1 MNVDTSEIKDNKPS
15 KSNKSKSSDWK
26 VRLTETAVGLF
37 SHAPDPLEET
47 FQYPDDP
54 GLFGPK
60 STTWKIM
67 GDVSSFIGGIRALL
81 IQAAHPEVAA
91 GVANHSTYRDDPL
104 GRLSRTA
111 SYVTATAFGSMP
123 EVEKSIKMVSS
134 AHRPVRGTSSRGEKY
149 SAGNPEMAAWVHN
162 ALIDSFLV
170 SYQNFG
176 PFLLKDE
183 EADSYVY
190 EQTNL
195 GKLMKASPLPEN
207 AASLSCWL
215 SENPKVGSSKEGTEA
230 VSFLKKPPLPFF
242 TLVAYKILFNAAV
255 ATMPKELRAAI
266 GVTPKKGAKT
276 AGNFLTKVLRY
287 ALGFSP
293 AWAAA
298 LDRSGTKRPN
308 GIRFRNTSGV
318 TR

>member
-1 MNVDTSEIKDNKPS
+1 MSVETSGIKDNNPS
-15 KSNKSKSSDWK
+15 DNNTKSSGWK
-26 VRLTETAVGLF
+26 ARLTETAVGLF

-54 GLFGPK
+54 GLFGPE
-60 STTWKIM
+60 SITWKIM

-111 SYVTATAFGSMP
+111 SYVTATAFGAMP

-134 AHRPVRGTSSRGEKY
+134 AHRPVSGTSSRGEKY

-176 PFLLKDE
+176 PFVLKNE

-195 GKLMKASPLPEN
+195 GNLMKASPLPEN

-215 SENPKVGSSKEGTEA
+215 SENPKVGSSKEGAEA

-242 TLVAYKILFNAAV
+242 TRIAYKILFNAAV
-255 ATMPKELRAAI
+255 VTMPIELREAI
-266 GVTPKKGAKT
+266 GVNPKKGAKT

-287 ALGFSP
+287 ALGSSP

>member
-1 MNVDTSEIKDNKPS
+1 MGTFEIKNNISS
-15 KSNKSKSSDWK
+15 KIKNSESSGWK
-26 VRLTETAVGLF
+26 ARLTETTVGLF

-54 GLFGPK
+54 GLFGPE
-60 STTWKIM
+60 SITWKIM

-111 SYVTATAFGSMP
+111 SYVTATAFGAMP

-134 AHRPVRGTSSRGEKY
+134 AHRPVIGTSSRGEKY

-176 PFLLKDE
+176 PFVLKNE

-195 GKLMKASPLPEN
+195 GNLMKASPLPEN
-207 AASLSCWL
+207 AASLSSWL
-215 SENPKVGSSKEGTEA
+215 SENPKVGSSKEGAEA

-242 TLVAYKILFNAAV
+242 TRIAYKILFNAAV
-255 ATMPKELRAAI
+255 VTMPIELREAI
-266 GVTPKKGAKT
+266 GVNPKKGAKT

-287 ALGFSP
+287 ALGSSP

-298 LDRSGTKRPN
+298 LDRSGTTRPH

>member
-1 MNVDTSEIKDNKPS
+1 MSVETSGIKDNNPS
-15 KSNKSKSSDWK
+15 DNNTKSSGWK
-26 VRLTETAVGLF
+26 ARLTETAVGLF

-54 GLFGPK
+54 GLFGPE
-60 STTWKIM
+60 SITWKIM

-111 SYVTATAFGSMP
+111 SYVTATAFGAMP

-134 AHRPVRGTSSRGEKY
+134 AHRPVSGTSSRGEKY

-176 PFLLKDE
+176 PFVLEEE

-195 GKLMKASPLPEN
+195 GNLMKASPLPEN
-207 AASLSCWL
+207 AASLSSWL
-215 SENPKVGSSKEGTEA
+215 SENPKVGSSKEGAEA

-242 TLVAYKILFNAAV
+242 TRIAYKILFNAAV
-255 ATMPKELRAAI
+255 VTMPIELREAI
-266 GVTPKKGAKT
+266 GVNPKKGRKQQAT
-276 AGNFLTKVLRY
+276 FLQKSSATLSVPHQ
-287 ALGFSP
+287 LGRLL
-293 AWAAA
+293 WTEAA
-298 LDRSGTKRPN
+298 PN
-308 GIRFRNTSGV
+308 AHTEYVSEIRQV
-318 TR
+318 

>member
-1 MNVDTSEIKDNKPS
+1 METFGIKDERPS
-15 KSNKSKSSDWK
+15 RIDDSKSSGWK
-26 VRLTETAVGLF
+26 ARLTETAVGLF

-47 FQYPDDP
+47 FQYPNDP

-60 STTWKIM
+60 SITWKVM

-111 SYVTATAFGSMP
+111 SYVTATAFGAIP

-134 AHRPVRGTSSRGEKY
+134 AHRPVSGTSSRGEAY

-176 PFLLKDE
+176 PSPLKE
-183 EADSYVY
+183 EETNRYVY

-207 AASLSCWL
+207 SKSLSSWL
-215 SENPKVGSSKEGTEA
+215 SENPKVETSKEGAEA
-230 VSFLKKPPLPFF
+230 VAFLKNPPLSFF
-242 TLVAYKILFNAAV
+242 TLTAYKILFNAAV
-255 ATMPKELRAAI
+255 VTLPEELRKAI

-276 AGNFLTKVLRY
+276 AGNILTKILRY

-298 LDRSGTKRPN
+298 LDRSGTKRPT
-308 GIRFRNTSGV
+308 GIRFRDTSGA
-318 TR
+318 TRQ

>member
-1 MNVDTSEIKDNKPS
+1 MGTFEIKN
-15 KSNKSKSSDWK
+15 NKSSKIKNSESSGWK
-26 VRLTETAVGLF
+26 ARLTETTVGLF

-54 GLFGPK
+54 GLFGPE
-60 STTWKIM
+60 SITWKIM

-111 SYVTATAFGSMP
+111 SYVTATAFGAMP

-134 AHRPVRGTSSRGEKY
+134 AHRPVVGTSSRGEKY

-176 PFLLKDE
+176 PFLLKNE

-195 GKLMKASPLPEN
+195 GNLMKASPLPEN

-215 SENPKVGSSKEGTEA
+215 SENPKVGSSKEGAEA

-242 TLVAYKILFNAAV
+242 TRIAYKILFNAAV

-276 AGNFLTKVLRY
+276 TGNFLTKVLRY

>member
-1 MNVDTSEIKDNKPS
+1 MSVETSGIKDNNPS
-15 KSNKSKSSDWK
+15 DNNTKSSGWK
-26 VRLTETAVGLF
+26 ARLTETAVGLF

-54 GLFGPK
+54 GLFGPE
-60 STTWKIM
+60 SITWKIM

-111 SYVTATAFGSMP
+111 SYVTATAFGAMP

-134 AHRPVRGTSSRGEKY
+134 AHRPVSGTSSRGEKY

-176 PFLLKDE
+176 PFLLKNE

-195 GKLMKASPLPEN
+195 GNLMKASPLPEN

-215 SENPKVGSSKEGTEA
+215 SENPKVGSSKEGAEA

-242 TLVAYKILFNAAV
+242 TRIAYKILFNAAV
-255 ATMPKELRAAI
+255 VTMPIELREAI
-266 GVTPKKGAKT
+266 GVNPKKGSKT

-287 ALGFSP
+287 ALGSSP

>member
-1 MNVDTSEIKDNKPS
+1 MGTFEIKN
-15 KSNKSKSSDWK
+15 NKSSKIKNSESSGWK
-26 VRLTETAVGLF
+26 ARLTETTVGLF

-54 GLFGPK
+54 GLFGPE
-60 STTWKIM
+60 SITWKIM

-111 SYVTATAFGSMP
+111 SYVTATAFGAMP

-134 AHRPVRGTSSRGEKY
+134 AHRPVSGTSSRGEKY

-215 SENPKVGSSKEGTEA
+215 SENPKVGSSKEGAEA

-242 TLVAYKILFNAAV
+242 TRIAYKILFNAAV
-255 ATMPKELRAAI
+255 VTMPIELREAI
-266 GVTPKKGAKT
+266 GVNPKKGSKT

-287 ALGFSP
+287 ALGSSP

>member
-1 MNVDTSEIKDNKPS
+1 MGTFEIKN
-15 KSNKSKSSDWK
+15 NKSSKIKNSESSGWK
-26 VRLTETAVGLF
+26 ARLTETTVGLF

-54 GLFGPK
+54 GLFGPE
-60 STTWKIM
+60 SITWKIM

-111 SYVTATAFGSMP
+111 SYVTATAFGAMP

-134 AHRPVRGTSSRGEKY
+134 AHRPVVGTSSRGEKY

-176 PFLLKDE
+176 PFVLEEE

-195 GKLMKASPLPEN
+195 GNLMKASPLPEN

-215 SENPKVGSSKEGTEA
+215 SENPKVGSSKEGAEA

-242 TLVAYKILFNAAV
+242 TRIAYKILFNAAV
-255 ATMPKELRAAI
+255 VTMPIELREAI
-266 GVTPKKGAKT
+266 GVNPKKGSKT

-287 ALGFSP
+287 ALGSSP

>member
-1 MNVDTSEIKDNKPS
+1 VGTFEIKN
-15 KSNKSKSSDWK
+15 NKSSKIKNSESSGWK
-26 VRLTETAVGLF
+26 ARLTETTVGLF

-54 GLFGPK
+54 GLFGPE
-60 STTWKIM
+60 SITWKIM

-111 SYVTATAFGSMP
+111 SYVTATAFGAMP

-134 AHRPVRGTSSRGEKY
+134 AHRPVVGTSSRGEKY

-176 PFLLKDE
+176 PFLLKNE

-195 GKLMKASPLPEN
+195 GNLMKASPLPET

-215 SENPKVGSSKEGTEA
+215 SENPKVGSSKEGAEA

-242 TLVAYKILFNAAV
+242 TRIAYKILFNAAV
-255 ATMPKELRAAI
+255 VTMPIELREAI
-266 GVTPKKGAKT
+266 GVNPKKGSKT

-287 ALGFSP
+287 ALGSSP

>member
-1 MNVDTSEIKDNKPS
+1 MGTFEIKN
-15 KSNKSKSSDWK
+15 NKSSKIKNSESSGWK
-26 VRLTETAVGLF
+26 ARLTETTVGLF

-54 GLFGPK
+54 GLFGPE
-60 STTWKIM
+60 SITWKIM

-111 SYVTATAFGSMP
+111 SYVTATAFGAMP

-134 AHRPVRGTSSRGEKY
+134 AHRPVSGTSSRGEKY

-176 PFLLKDE
+176 PFVLEEE

-195 GKLMKASPLPEN
+195 GNLMKASPLPEN

-215 SENPKVGSSKEGTEA
+215 SENPKVGSSKEGAEA

-242 TLVAYKILFNAAV
+242 TRIAYKILFNAAV
-255 ATMPKELRAAI
+255 VTMPIELREAI
-266 GVTPKKGAKT
+266 GVNPKKGSKT

-287 ALGFSP
+287 ALGSSP

>member
-1 MNVDTSEIKDNKPS
+1 MGTFEIKN
-15 KSNKSKSSDWK
+15 NKSSKIKNSESSGWK
-26 VRLTETAVGLF
+26 ARLTETTVGLF
-37 SHAPDPLEET
+37 SHAPDPVEET

-54 GLFGPK
+54 GLFGPE
-60 STTWKIM
+60 SITWKIM

-111 SYVTATAFGSMP
+111 SYVTATAFGAMP

-134 AHRPVRGTSSRGEKY
+134 AHRPVIGTSSRGEKY

-176 PFLLKDE
+176 PFLLKNE

-195 GKLMKASPLPEN
+195 GNLMKASPLPEN

-215 SENPKVGSSKEGTEA
+215 SENPKVGSSKEGAEA

-242 TLVAYKILFNAAV
+242 TRIAYKILFNAAV
-255 ATMPKELRAAI
+255 VTMPIELREAI
-266 GVTPKKGAKT
+266 GVNPKKGSKT

-287 ALGFSP
+287 ALGSSP

>member
-1 MNVDTSEIKDNKPS
+1 MSVDTSGIKDNNPS
-15 KSNKSKSSDWK
+15 DNNTKSSGWK
-26 VRLTETAVGLF
+26 ARLTETAVGLF

-54 GLFGPK
+54 GLFGPE
-60 STTWKIM
+60 SITWKIM

-111 SYVTATAFGSMP
+111 SYVTATAFGAMP

-134 AHRPVRGTSSRGEKY
+134 AHRPVIGTSSRGEKY

-176 PFLLKDE
+176 PFVLEEE

-195 GKLMKASPLPEN
+195 GNLMKASPLPEN

-215 SENPKVGSSKEGTEA
+215 SENPKVGSSKEGAEA

-242 TLVAYKILFNAAV
+242 TRIAYKILFNAAV
-255 ATMPKELRAAI
+255 VTMPIELREAI
-266 GVTPKKGAKT
+266 GVNPKKGSKT

-287 ALGFSP
+287 ALGSSP

>member
-1 MNVDTSEIKDNKPS
+1 
-15 KSNKSKSSDWK
+15 
-26 VRLTETAVGLF
+26 
-37 SHAPDPLEET
+37 
-47 FQYPDDP
+47 
-54 GLFGPK
+54 
-60 STTWKIM
+60 M

-111 SYVTATAFGSMP
+111 SYVTATAFGAMP

-134 AHRPVRGTSSRGEKY
+134 AHRPVVGTSSRGEKY

-176 PFLLKDE
+176 PFLLKNE

-215 SENPKVGSSKEGTEA
+215 SENPKVGSSKEGAEA

-242 TLVAYKILFNAAV
+242 TRIAYKILFNAAV
-255 ATMPKELRAAI
+255 VTMPIELREAI
-266 GVTPKKGAKT
+266 GVNPKKGSKT

-287 ALGFSP
+287 ALGSSP

>member
-1 MNVDTSEIKDNKPS
+1 MGTFEIKN
-15 KSNKSKSSDWK
+15 NKSSKIKNSDSSGWK
-26 VRLTETAVGLF
+26 ARLTETTVGLF

-54 GLFGPK
+54 GLFGPE
-60 STTWKIM
+60 SITWKIM

-111 SYVTATAFGSMP
+111 SYVTATAFGAMP

-134 AHRPVRGTSSRGEKY
+134 AHRPVVGTSSRGEKY

-176 PFLLKDE
+176 PFLLKNE

-195 GKLMKASPLPEN
+195 GNLMKASPLPEN

-215 SENPKVGSSKEGTEA
+215 SENPKVGSSKEGAEA

-242 TLVAYKILFNAAV
+242 TRIAYKILFNAAV
-255 ATMPKELRAAI
+255 VTMPIELREAI
-266 GVTPKKGAKT
+266 GVNPKKGSKT

-287 ALGFSP
+287 ALGSSP

>member
-1 MNVDTSEIKDNKPS
+1 MSVETSGIKDNNPS
-15 KSNKSKSSDWK
+15 DNNTKSSGWK
-26 VRLTETAVGLF
+26 ARLTETAVGRF

-54 GLFGPK
+54 GLFGPE
-60 STTWKIM
+60 SITWKIM

-111 SYVTATAFGSMP
+111 SYVTATAFGAMP

-134 AHRPVRGTSSRGEKY
+134 AHRPVVGTSSRGEKY

-176 PFLLKDE
+176 PFVLKNE

-195 GKLMKASPLPEN
+195 GNLMKASPLPEN

-215 SENPKVGSSKEGTEA
+215 SENPKVGSSKEGAEA

-242 TLVAYKILFNAAV
+242 TRIAYKILFNAAV
-255 ATMPKELRAAI
+255 VTMPIELREAI
-266 GVTPKKGAKT
+266 GVNPKKGAKT

-287 ALGFSP
+287 ALGSSP

>member
-1 MNVDTSEIKDNKPS
+1 MSVETSGIKDNNPS
-15 KSNKSKSSDWK
+15 DNNTKSSGWK
-26 VRLTETAVGLF
+26 ARLTETAVGLF

-54 GLFGPK
+54 GLFGPE
-60 STTWKIM
+60 SITWKIM

-111 SYVTATAFGSMP
+111 SYVTATAFGAMP

-134 AHRPVRGTSSRGEKY
+134 AHRPVSGTSSRGEKY

-176 PFLLKDE
+176 PFVLEEE

-195 GKLMKASPLPEN
+195 GNLMKASPLPEN

-215 SENPKVGSSKEGTEA
+215 SENPKVGSSKEGAEA

-242 TLVAYKILFNAAV
+242 TRIAYKILFNAAV
-255 ATMPKELRAAI
+255 VTMPIELREAI
-266 GVTPKKGAKT
+266 GVNPKKGSKT

-287 ALGFSP
+287 ALGSSP

>member
-1 MNVDTSEIKDNKPS
+1 MGTFEIKN
-15 KSNKSKSSDWK
+15 NKSSKIKNSDSSGWK
-26 VRLTETAVGLF
+26 ARLTETIGLF

-54 GLFGPK
+54 GLFGPE
-60 STTWKIM
+60 SITWKIM

-111 SYVTATAFGSMP
+111 SYVTATAFGAMP

-134 AHRPVRGTSSRGEKY
+134 AHRPVIGTSSRGEKY

-176 PFLLKDE
+176 PFVLKNE

-195 GKLMKASPLPEN
+195 GNLMKASPLPEN

-215 SENPKVGSSKEGTEA
+215 SENPKVGSSKEGAEA

-242 TLVAYKILFNAAV
+242 TRIAYKILFNAAV
-255 ATMPKELRAAI
+255 VTMPIELREAI
-266 GVTPKKGAKT
+266 GVNPKKGAKT

-287 ALGFSP
+287 ALGSSP

>member
-1 MNVDTSEIKDNKPS
+1 MGTFEIKN
-15 KSNKSKSSDWK
+15 NKSSKIKNSESSGWK
-26 VRLTETAVGLF
+26 ARLTETTVGLF

-54 GLFGPK
+54 GLFGPE
-60 STTWKIM
+60 SITWKIM

-111 SYVTATAFGSMP
+111 SYVTATAFGAMP

-134 AHRPVRGTSSRGEKY
+134 AHRPVVGTSSRGEKY

-176 PFLLKDE
+176 PFLLKNE

-195 GKLMKASPLPEN
+195 GNLMKAFPLPEK

-215 SENPKVGSSKEGTEA
+215 SENPKVGSSKEGAEA

-242 TLVAYKILFNAAV
+242 TRIAYKILFNAAV
-255 ATMPKELRAAI
+255 VTMPIELREAI
-266 GVTPKKGAKT
+266 GVNPKKGSKT

-287 ALGFSP
+287 ALGSSP

>member
-1 MNVDTSEIKDNKPS
+1 MSVDTSGIKDNNPS
-15 KSNKSKSSDWK
+15 DNNTKSSGWK
-26 VRLTETAVGLF
+26 ARLTETAVGLF

-54 GLFGPK
+54 GLFGPE
-60 STTWKIM
+60 SITWKIM

-111 SYVTATAFGSMP
+111 SYVTATAFGAMP

-134 AHRPVRGTSSRGEKY
+134 AHRPVIGTSSRGEKY

-176 PFLLKDE
+176 PFVLKNE

-195 GKLMKASPLPEN
+195 GNLMKASPLPEN

-215 SENPKVGSSKEGTEA
+215 SENPKVGSSKEGAEA

-242 TLVAYKILFNAAV
+242 TRIAYKILFNAAV
-255 ATMPKELRAAI
+255 VTMPIELREAI
-266 GVTPKKGAKT
+266 GVNPKKGAKT

-287 ALGFSP
+287 ALGSSP

>member
-1 MNVDTSEIKDNKPS
+1 MSVETSGIKDNNPS
-15 KSNKSKSSDWK
+15 DNNTKSSGWK
-26 VRLTETAVGLF
+26 ARLTETAVGLF

-54 GLFGPK
+54 GLFGPE
-60 STTWKIM
+60 SITWKIM

-111 SYVTATAFGSMP
+111 SYVTATAFGAMP

-134 AHRPVRGTSSRGEKY
+134 AHRPVSGTSSRGEKY

-176 PFLLKDE
+176 PFVLEEE

-195 GKLMKASPLPEN
+195 GNLMKASPLPEN

-215 SENPKVGSSKEGTEA
+215 SENPKVGSSKEGAEA

-242 TLVAYKILFNAAV
+242 TRIAYKILFNAAV
-255 ATMPKELRAAI
+255 VTMPIELREAI
-266 GVTPKKGAKT
+266 GVNPKKGAKT
-276 AGNFLTKVLRY
+276 AGNLLTKVLRY
-287 ALGFSP
+287 ALGSSP

>member
-1 MNVDTSEIKDNKPS
+1 MGTFEIKN
-15 KSNKSKSSDWK
+15 NKSSKIKNSESSGWK
-26 VRLTETAVGLF
+26 ARLTETTVGLF

-47 FQYPDDP
+47 FQYPDAP
-54 GLFGPK
+54 GLFGPE
-60 STTWKIM
+60 SITWKIM

-111 SYVTATAFGSMP
+111 SYVTATAFGAMP

-134 AHRPVRGTSSRGEKY
+134 AHRPVSGTSSRGEKY

-176 PFLLKDE
+176 PFLLKNE

-195 GKLMKASPLPEN
+195 GNLMKASPLPEN

-215 SENPKVGSSKEGTEA
+215 SENPKVGSSKEGAEA

-242 TLVAYKILFNAAV
+242 TRIAYKILFNAAV
-255 ATMPKELRAAI
+255 VTMPIELREAI
-266 GVTPKKGAKT
+266 GVNPKKGSKT

-287 ALGFSP
+287 ALGSSP

>member
-1 MNVDTSEIKDNKPS
+1 MSVETSGIKDNNPS
-15 KSNKSKSSDWK
+15 DNNTKSSGWK
-26 VRLTETAVGLF
+26 ARLTETAVGLF

-54 GLFGPK
+54 GLFGPE
-60 STTWKIM
+60 SITWKIM

-111 SYVTATAFGSMP
+111 SYVTATAFGAMP

-134 AHRPVRGTSSRGEKY
+134 AHRPVIGTSSRGEKY

-176 PFLLKDE
+176 PFVLEEE

-195 GKLMKASPLPEN
+195 GNLMKASPLPEN

-215 SENPKVGSSKEGTEA
+215 SENPKVGSSKEGAEA

-242 TLVAYKILFNAAV
+242 TRIAYKILFNAAV
-255 ATMPKELRAAI
+255 VTMPIELREAI
-266 GVTPKKGAKT
+266 GVNPKKGAKT
-276 AGNFLTKVLRY
+276 AGNLLTKVLRY
-287 ALGFSP
+287 ALGSSP

-298 LDRSGTKRPN
+298 LDRSGTKRPH

>member
-1 MNVDTSEIKDNKPS
+1 MGTFEIKN
-15 KSNKSKSSDWK
+15 NKSSKIKNSDSSGWK
-26 VRLTETAVGLF
+26 ARLTETTVGLF

-54 GLFGPK
+54 GLFGPE
-60 STTWKIM
+60 SITWKIM

-111 SYVTATAFGSMP
+111 SYVTATAFGAMP

-134 AHRPVRGTSSRGEKY
+134 AHRPVVGTSSRGEKY

-176 PFLLKDE
+176 PFLLKNE

-195 GKLMKASPLPEN
+195 GNLMKASPLPEK

-215 SENPKVGSSKEGTEA
+215 SENPKVGSSKEGAEA

-242 TLVAYKILFNAAV
+242 TRIAYKILFNAAV
-255 ATMPKELRAAI
+255 VTMPIELREAI
-266 GVTPKKGAKT
+266 GVNPKKGSKT

-287 ALGFSP
+287 ALGSSP

>member
-1 MNVDTSEIKDNKPS
+1 MSVETSGIKDNNPS
-15 KSNKSKSSDWK
+15 DNNTKSSGWK
-26 VRLTETAVGLF
+26 ARLTETAVGLF

-54 GLFGPK
+54 GLFGPE
-60 STTWKIM
+60 SITWKIM

-111 SYVTATAFGSMP
+111 SYVTATAFGAMP

-134 AHRPVRGTSSRGEKY
+134 AHRPVVGTSSRGEKY

-176 PFLLKDE
+176 PFLLKNE

-195 GKLMKASPLPEN
+195 GNLMKASPLPET

-215 SENPKVGSSKEGTEA
+215 SENPKVGSSKEGAEA

-242 TLVAYKILFNAAV
+242 TRIAYKILFNAAV
-255 ATMPKELRAAI
+255 VTMPIELREAI
-266 GVTPKKGAKT
+266 GVNPKKGSKT

-287 ALGFSP
+287 ALGSSP

>member
-1 MNVDTSEIKDNKPS
+1 MGTFEIKN
-15 KSNKSKSSDWK
+15 NKSSKIKNSESSGWK
-26 VRLTETAVGLF
+26 ARLTETTVGLF

-54 GLFGPK
+54 GLFGPE
-60 STTWKIM
+60 SITWKIM

-111 SYVTATAFGSMP
+111 SYVTATAFGAMP

-134 AHRPVRGTSSRGEKY
+134 AHRPVSGTSSRGEKY

-176 PFLLKDE
+176 PFLLKNE

-195 GKLMKASPLPEN
+195 GNLMKASPLPEN

-215 SENPKVGSSKEGTEA
+215 SENPKVGSSKEGAEA

-242 TLVAYKILFNAAV
+242 TRIAYKILFNAAV
-255 ATMPKELRAAI
+255 VTMPIELREAI
-266 GVTPKKGAKT
+266 GVNPKKGSKT

-287 ALGFSP
+287 ALGSSP

>member
-1 MNVDTSEIKDNKPS
+1 MNVDTSKIKNNEPS
-15 KSNKSKSSDWK
+15 RSNKSKSSDWK

-111 SYVTATAFGSMP
+111 SYVTATAFGAMP

-134 AHRPVRGTSSRGEKY
+134 AHRPVSGTSSRGEKY

-176 PFLLKDE
+176 PFILKDE

-215 SENPKVGSSKEGTEA
+215 SENPKVGSSKEGAEA

-242 TLVAYKILFNAAV
+242 TLIAYKILFNAAV
-255 ATMPKELRAAI
+255 ATMPKELREAI

>member
-1 MNVDTSEIKDNKPS
+1 
-15 KSNKSKSSDWK
+15 
-26 VRLTETAVGLF
+26 
-37 SHAPDPLEET
+37 
-47 FQYPDDP
+47 
-54 GLFGPK
+54 
-60 STTWKIM
+60 M

-111 SYVTATAFGSMP
+111 SYVTATAFGAMP

-134 AHRPVRGTSSRGEKY
+134 AHRPVSGTSSRGEKY

-176 PFLLKDE
+176 PFVLEEE

-195 GKLMKASPLPEN
+195 GNLMKASPLPEN
-207 AASLSCWL
+207 AASLSSWL
-215 SENPKVGSSKEGTEA
+215 SENPKVGSSKEGAEA

-242 TLVAYKILFNAAV
+242 TRIAYKILFNAAV
-255 ATMPKELRAAI
+255 VTMPIELREAI
-266 GVTPKKGAKT
+266 GVNPKKGAKT

-287 ALGFSP
+287 ALGSSP

>member
-1 MNVDTSEIKDNKPS
+1 MIVETSGIKDNNPS
-15 KSNKSKSSDWK
+15 DNNTKSSGWK
-26 VRLTETAVGLF
+26 ARLTETAVGLF

-54 GLFGPK
+54 GLFGPE
-60 STTWKIM
+60 SITWKIM

-111 SYVTATAFGSMP
+111 SYVTATAFGAMP

-134 AHRPVRGTSSRGEKY
+134 AHRPVSGTSSRGEKY

-176 PFLLKDE
+176 PFVLEEE

-195 GKLMKASPLPEN
+195 GNLMKASPLPEN

-215 SENPKVGSSKEGTEA
+215 SENPKVGSSKEGAEA

-242 TLVAYKILFNAAV
+242 TRIAYKILFNAAV
-255 ATMPKELRAAI
+255 VTMPIELREAI
-266 GVTPKKGAKT
+266 GVNPKKGAKT

-287 ALGFSP
+287 ALGSSP

>member
-111 SYVTATAFGSMP
+111 SYVTATAFGAMP
-123 EVEKSIKMVSS
+123 EVEKSIKMVAS
-134 AHRPVRGTSSRGEKY
+134 AHRPVSGTSSRGEKY

-215 SENPKVGSSKEGTEA
+215 SENPKVGSSKEGAEA

-266 GVTPKKGAKT
+266 GVTPKKGAIT
-276 AGNFLTKVLRY
+276 AGNFLTKVLGY

>member
-1 MNVDTSEIKDNKPS
+1 MGTFEIKN
-15 KSNKSKSSDWK
+15 NKSSKIKNSESSGWK
-26 VRLTETAVGLF
+26 ARLTETTVGLF

-54 GLFGPK
+54 GLFGPE
-60 STTWKIM
+60 SITWKIM

-111 SYVTATAFGSMP
+111 SYVTATAFGAMP

-134 AHRPVRGTSSRGEKY
+134 AHRPVVGTSSRGEKY

-176 PFLLKDE
+176 PFLLKNE

-195 GKLMKASPLPEN
+195 GNLMKASPLPEN

-215 SENPKVGSSKEGTEA
+215 SENPKVGSSKEGAEA

-242 TLVAYKILFNAAV
+242 TRIAYKILFNAAV
-255 ATMPKELRAAI
+255 VTMPIELREAI
-266 GVTPKKGAKT
+266 GVNPKKGSKT

-287 ALGFSP
+287 ALGSSP

>member
-1 MNVDTSEIKDNKPS
+1 METFRVEDDRPS
-15 KSNKSKSSDWK
+15 KIDRSKSSGWK
-26 VRLTETAVGLF
+26 ARLTATAVGLF

-47 FQYPDDP
+47 FQYPNDP

-60 STTWKIM
+60 SVTWKVM

-111 SYVTATAFGSMP
+111 SYVTATAFGALP

-134 AHRPVRGTSSRGEKY
+134 AHRPVSGTSSRGKKY

-176 PFLLKDE
+176 PSPLKEE
-183 EADSYVY
+183 EANCYV
-190 EQTNL
+190 L
-195 GKLMKASPLPEN
+195 
-207 AASLSCWL
+207 SLIHI
-215 SENPKVGSSKEGTEA
+215 SEP
-230 VSFLKKPPLPFF
+230 
-242 TLVAYKILFNAAV
+242 
-255 ATMPKELRAAI
+255 
-266 GVTPKKGAKT
+266 
-276 AGNFLTKVLRY
+276 
-287 ALGFSP
+287 
-293 AWAAA
+293 
-298 LDRSGTKRPN
+298 
-308 GIRFRNTSGV
+308 
-318 TR
+318 TRRRGR

>member
-1 MNVDTSEIKDNKPS
+1 MSVETSGIKDNNPS
-15 KSNKSKSSDWK
+15 DNNTKSSGWK
-26 VRLTETAVGLF
+26 ARLTETAVGLF

-54 GLFGPK
+54 GLFGPE
-60 STTWKIM
+60 SITWKIM

-111 SYVTATAFGSMP
+111 SYVTATAFGAMP

-134 AHRPVRGTSSRGEKY
+134 AHRPVVGTSSRGEKY

-176 PFLLKDE
+176 PFLLKNE

-195 GKLMKASPLPEN
+195 GNLMKASPLPEN

-215 SENPKVGSSKEGTEA
+215 SENPKVGSSKEGAEA

-242 TLVAYKILFNAAV
+242 TRIAYKILFNAAV
-255 ATMPKELRAAI
+255 VTMPIELREAI
-266 GVTPKKGAKT
+266 GVNPKKGSKT

-287 ALGFSP
+287 ALGSSP

>member
-1 MNVDTSEIKDNKPS
+1 MSVETSGIKDNNPS
-15 KSNKSKSSDWK
+15 DNNTKSSGWK
-26 VRLTETAVGLF
+26 ARLTETAVGLF

-54 GLFGPK
+54 GLFGPE
-60 STTWKIM
+60 SITWKIM

-111 SYVTATAFGSMP
+111 SYVTATAFGAMP

-134 AHRPVRGTSSRGEKY
+134 AHRPVVGTSSRGEKY

-176 PFLLKDE
+176 PFVLEEE

-195 GKLMKASPLPEN
+195 GNLMKASPLPEN
-207 AASLSCWL
+207 AASLSSWL
-215 SENPKVGSSKEGTEA
+215 SENPKVGSSKEGAEA

-242 TLVAYKILFNAAV
+242 TRIAYKILFNAAV
-255 ATMPKELRAAI
+255 VTMPIELREAI
-266 GVTPKKGAKT
+266 GVNPKKGSKT

-287 ALGFSP
+287 ALGSSP

>member
-1 MNVDTSEIKDNKPS
+1 MGTFEIKN
-15 KSNKSKSSDWK
+15 NKSSKIKNSESSGWK
-26 VRLTETAVGLF
+26 ARLTETTVGLF

-54 GLFGPK
+54 GLFGPE
-60 STTWKIM
+60 SITWKIM

-111 SYVTATAFGSMP
+111 SYVTATAFGAMP

-134 AHRPVRGTSSRGEKY
+134 AHRPVSGTSSRGEKY

-176 PFLLKDE
+176 PFVLEEE

-195 GKLMKASPLPEN
+195 GNLMKASPLPEN

-215 SENPKVGSSKEGTEA
+215 SENPKVGSSKEGAEA

-242 TLVAYKILFNAAV
+242 TRIAYKILFNAAV
-255 ATMPKELRAAI
+255 VTMPIELREAI
-266 GVTPKKGAKT
+266 GVNPKKGAKT
-276 AGNFLTKVLRY
+276 AGNLLTKVLRY
-287 ALGFSP
+287 ALGSSP

>member
-1 MNVDTSEIKDNKPS
+1 MSVETSGIKDNNPS
-15 KSNKSKSSDWK
+15 DNNTKSSGWK
-26 VRLTETAVGLF
+26 ARLTETAVGLF

-54 GLFGPK
+54 GLFGPE
-60 STTWKIM
+60 SITWKIM

-111 SYVTATAFGSMP
+111 SYVTATAFGAMP

-134 AHRPVRGTSSRGEKY
+134 AHRPVSGTSSRGEKY

-176 PFLLKDE
+176 PFVLEEE

-195 GKLMKASPLPEN
+195 GNLMKASPLPEN
-207 AASLSCWL
+207 AASLSSWL
-215 SENPKVGSSKEGTEA
+215 SENPKVGSSKEGAEA

-242 TLVAYKILFNAAV
+242 TRIAYKILFNAAV
-255 ATMPKELRAAI
+255 VTMPIELREAI
-266 GVTPKKGAKT
+266 GVNPKKGAKT
-276 AGNFLTKVLRY
+276 AGNLLTKVLRY
-287 ALGFSP
+287 ALGSSP

>member
-1 MNVDTSEIKDNKPS
+1 VGTFEIKN
-15 KSNKSKSSDWK
+15 NKSSKIKNSESSGWK
-26 VRLTETAVGLF
+26 ARLTETTVGLF

-54 GLFGPK
+54 GLFGPE
-60 STTWKIM
+60 SITWKIM

-111 SYVTATAFGSMP
+111 SYVTATAFGAMP

-134 AHRPVRGTSSRGEKY
+134 AHRPVVGTSSRGEKY

-176 PFLLKDE
+176 PFLLKNE

-195 GKLMKASPLPEN
+195 GNLMKASPLPEN

-215 SENPKVGSSKEGTEA
+215 SENPKVGSSKEGAEA

-242 TLVAYKILFNAAV
+242 TRIAYKILFNAAV
-255 ATMPKELRAAI
+255 VTMPIELREAI
-266 GVTPKKGAKT
+266 GVNPKKGSKT

-287 ALGFSP
+287 ALGSSP

>member
-1 MNVDTSEIKDNKPS
+1 MGTFEIKNNKSSKIKTSE
-15 KSNKSKSSDWK
+15 SSGWK
-26 VRLTETAVGLF
+26 ARLTETTVGLF

-54 GLFGPK
+54 GLFGPE
-60 STTWKIM
+60 SITWKIM

-111 SYVTATAFGSMP
+111 SYVTATAFGAMP

-134 AHRPVRGTSSRGEKY
+134 AHRPVVGTSSRGEKY

-176 PFLLKDE
+176 PFLLKNE

-195 GKLMKASPLPEN
+195 GNLMKASPLPEN

-215 SENPKVGSSKEGTEA
+215 SENPKVGSSKEGAEA

-242 TLVAYKILFNAAV
+242 TRIAYKILFNAAV
-255 ATMPKELRAAI
+255 VTMPIELREAI
-266 GVTPKKGAKT
+266 GVNPKKGSKT

-287 ALGFSP
+287 ALGSSP